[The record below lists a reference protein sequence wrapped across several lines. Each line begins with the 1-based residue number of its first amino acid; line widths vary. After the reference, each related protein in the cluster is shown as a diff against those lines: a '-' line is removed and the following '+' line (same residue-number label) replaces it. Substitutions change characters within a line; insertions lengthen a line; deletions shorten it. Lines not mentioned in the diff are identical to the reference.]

1 MKLLQRGVCVLFL
14 FSCPFVANAA
24 KSRGEISPTGLV
36 AILVVGGIIAAV
48 VWGSK
53 YSSQKQ
59 EEERERM
66 RRQSEMARRERV
78 YAKYGHTEDAKRIIS
93 RKVWVGETAEQLRD
107 SLGTPEDIDEK
118 VLKTKRK
125 EIWKY
130 DRKGVNRFGLKFTVE
145 NGVVVGWDEKQ

>member
-1 MKLLQRGVCVLFL
+1 
-14 FSCPFVANAA
+14 
-24 KSRGEISPTGLV
+24 
-36 AILVVGGIIAAV
+36 
-48 VWGSK
+48 
-53 YSSQKQ
+53 
-59 EEERERM
+59 M